1 MNKEKLIERLLDRE
15 EFKTHW
21 SKNNKDSQLGDLQAQ
36 NAVYY
41 QYFERLFNILE
52 EADHKGVV
60 VDDDNVYRY
69 LRTCEGS
76 SGGTKKVVE
85 EGRQRKQKF
94 LSETL
99 KESVVTQVKAVAD
112 YAKCDFILHLF
123 EVITVGILIGT
134 LSFVLPYKWNLKASK
149 EPIKVQI
156 IEQTIPQSQSK
167 SIMPENSIIISTKSL

>member
-21 SKNNKDSQLGDLQAQ
+21 SKNNKDSQLDDLQAQ

-76 SGGTKKVVE
+76 SGGTKKW
-85 EGRQRKQKF
+85 RKKAGSVNKNF
-94 LSETL
+94 YL
-99 KESVVTQVKAVAD
+99 K
-112 YAKCDFILHLF
+112 H
-123 EVITVGILIGT
+123 
-134 LSFVLPYKWNLKASK
+134 
-149 EPIKVQI
+149 
-156 IEQTIPQSQSK
+156 
-167 SIMPENSIIISTKSL
+167 